1 MLITVMD
8 PSLNQPM
15 THNQMNLHPPAHLHA
30 QSHNSHNSQH
40 SQHSNQSNQSQQ
52 QQQGAGVN
60 VDDMFHQETGLDD
73 ADDEDDGDGES
84 LLSFPLVSGGRWFEG
99 R

>member
-1 MLITVMD
+1 M
-8 PSLNQPM
+8 N
-15 THNQMNLHPPAHLHA
+15 HNQMNLHPPAHLHA

-52 QQQGAGVN
+52 QQQQSGGVN

-73 ADDEDDGDGES
+73 ADDEDDGDGEFHLS
-84 LLSFPLVSGGRWFEG
+84 LPLHFPLVSGDR
-99 R
+99 